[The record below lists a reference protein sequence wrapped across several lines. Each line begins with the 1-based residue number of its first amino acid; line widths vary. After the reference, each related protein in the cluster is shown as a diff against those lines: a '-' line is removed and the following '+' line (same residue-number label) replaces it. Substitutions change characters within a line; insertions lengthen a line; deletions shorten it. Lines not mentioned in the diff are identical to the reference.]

1 MFGLELTEVNYN
13 NINDYHRVNEA
24 IFRDKQGNTVKMDY
38 GHLNHYPAGK
48 IPDVLAKSPLV
59 GAHGIVPVNKSTLQH
74 DTFKN
79 VFALG
84 ECTNIPTINN
94 CFAVMQ

>member
-13 NINDYHRVNEA
+13 HINDYHRVNEA

-38 GHLNHYPAGK
+38 GHLNHYPTGK
-48 IPDVLAKSPLV
+48 VPEVLAKSPLA
-59 GAHGIVPVNKSTLQH
+59 GPHGIMPVNKASLQH
-74 DTFKN
+74 DNFKN

-94 CFAVMQ
+94 CFAVMP